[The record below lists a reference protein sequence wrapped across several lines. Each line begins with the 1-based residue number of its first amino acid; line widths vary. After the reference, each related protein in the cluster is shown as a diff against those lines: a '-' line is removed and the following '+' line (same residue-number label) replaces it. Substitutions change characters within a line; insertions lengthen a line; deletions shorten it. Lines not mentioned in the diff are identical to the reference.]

1 MRLIDYWHIA
11 RRRWILIGAITLLCV
26 AGAAG
31 YSSMQPTTYQATS
44 RLYVTMAT
52 GTSVNDVYQGGL
64 AAQQRVTSYVNLA
77 ASSNVAQRVIDQ
89 LGLSMSPGE
98 LQGKIKASFP
108 PATALLDVTVTDST
122 ADGAVALT
130 DAVVAQ
136 FRRLIDE
143 LETIE
148 TDAAPAA
155 RVSVV
160 DAATDAIPING
171 PNSRR
176 LLGIGLLAGLAVG
189 CMAALAKDR
198 MDRTIRTSHQLGEIL
213 PVPVLAILDVGEPGA
228 IGEARRLRTRLIQA
242 GGGNSGMTVMLT
254 SLSTRSQP
262 DVAIRLSKAFA
273 DSGRRVV
280 LIDAD
285 TTGSGI
291 SEHLAASDSGL
302 ADLLRTTSSPI
313 DELSTCA
320 DSGISVLALGSVDD
334 QTSDLLASERF
345 AQIVSSL
352 RNDFDYVVIDA
363 APVGSAA
370 DALTLSTRCD
380 STVAV
385 VELGKSTSPQVLGA
399 LATFDQGGSGL
410 VGVVAISRKR
420 SNWLRKILRR
430 PTSGPLRTRRTNT
443 EPHDEEP
450 VIILDAPAS
459 TLEADR

>member
-11 RRRWILIGAITLLCV
+11 RRRWILISAITLLCV

-31 YSSMQPTTYQATS
+31 YSSMQPTTYQSTS

-77 ASSNVAQRVIDQ
+77 ASSNVAQRVVDQ
-89 LGLSMSPGE
+89 LGLPMSAGE
-98 LQGKIKASFP
+98 LQGRITASFP

-122 ADGAVALT
+122 AEGAVMLT
-130 DAVVAQ
+130 DAVVSQ

-143 LETIE
+143 LETIQ

-160 DAATDAIPING
+160 DPATDPTAING

-176 LLGIGLLAGLAVG
+176 LLGIGLLAGLALG
-189 CMAALAKDR
+189 CLAALVKDR
-198 MDRTIRTSHQLGEIL
+198 MDRTIRTSHELGEIL

-242 GGGNSGMTVMLT
+242 GGGDNGMTVMLT
-254 SLSTRSQP
+254 SLSARSQP
-262 DVAIRLSKAFA
+262 EVSVMLAKAFA

-291 SEHLAASDSGL
+291 SNDLPVSDSGL

-320 DSGISVLALGSVDD
+320 DTGISVLALGSVDD
-334 QTSDLLASERF
+334 QTSDLLASERLT
-345 AQIVSSL
+345 QIVSAL
-352 RNDFDYVVIDA
+352 RSDFDYVVIDA

-370 DALTLSTRCD
+370 DALTLSGHCD
-380 STVAV
+380 GTVAV
-385 VELGKSTSPQVLGA
+385 VEMGRSTSPQVLGA
-399 LATFDQGGSGL
+399 LATFDQGGSRM
-410 VGVVAISRKR
+410 VGAVAISKKHV
-420 SNWLRKILRR
+420 NWLRKIIRR
-430 PTSGPLRTRRTNT
+430 PNSEPLRTRSTDT
-443 EPHDEEP
+443 EPQKEEP
-450 VIILDAPAS
+450 AIVLDATAD